1 MADPTSPDP
10 SKVALVTGA
19 SEASVSRHLSPVN
32 VQHQGARAFTVRAR
46 RRRPA
51 RRRLGHADG
60 PLVVSQRRR
69 RAVVDLSRGM
79 HREHSGQSCHNS
91 DVL

>member
-32 VQHQGARAFTVRAR
+32 VQRQGARAFTVRAR
-46 RRRPA
+46 LLSPVA
-51 RRRLGHADG
+51 EADVRG
-60 PLVVSQRRR
+60 VTLLYSSVSRQTTNTSMEGI
-69 RAVVDLSRGM
+69 A
-79 HREHSGQSCHNS
+79 
-91 DVL
+91 